1 MERLA
6 GRGMRHSSGLKRL
19 LFTADAQARG
29 AVAAGAWQTP
39 GAAAG
44 QALGLG
50 LLLVPVGSTHSG
62 LGCPAT
68 PTPGGW
74 GRANVS

>member
-1 MERLA
+1 
-6 GRGMRHSSGLKRL
+6 MRHSSGLKHL
-19 LFTADAQARG
+19 LVTADAQARG

-50 LLLVPVGSTHSG
+50 LLLVPVGGTHSG
-62 LGCPAT
+62 AGRPRHTDARRDGDELMLAEVA
-68 PTPGGW
+68 PG
-74 GRANVS
+74 S